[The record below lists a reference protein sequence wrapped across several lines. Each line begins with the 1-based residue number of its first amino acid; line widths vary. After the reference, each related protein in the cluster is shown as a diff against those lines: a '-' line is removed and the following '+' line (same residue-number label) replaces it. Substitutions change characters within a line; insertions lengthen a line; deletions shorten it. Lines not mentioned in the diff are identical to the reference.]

1 MVIDDMSRTRKSN
14 ELIILKYQKSMIARV
29 MIPLAERKKKKQ
41 YKDMIC
47 RLMFSRFSYLFF
59 FLMELV

>member
-14 ELIILKYQKSMIARV
+14 ELIILKYQKSMIAKV
-29 MIPLAERKKKKQ
+29 MIPLAERKKNQ

-47 RLMFSRFSYLFF
+47 RLFSRFSFLF

>member
-29 MIPLAERKKKKQ
+29 MIPLAERKKKISTKT
-41 YKDMIC
+41 
-47 RLMFSRFSYLFF
+47 
-59 FLMELV
+59 

>member
-14 ELIILKYQKSMIARV
+14 ELIILRYQKSMIARV
-29 MIPLAERKKKKQ
+29 MIPSAEKIKKKQ

-47 RLMFSRFSYLFF
+47 RLMFSRLSFLF